1 MEDKIDEL
9 LVQDERIIEE
19 KPVNQQDNSK
29 DFYEEEKASNFSDK
43 SVKVDE
49 KSGKVPDLSKQKQ
62 VEFQQVQQKKVKPS
76 EYQSVSP
83 PSHLE

>member
-49 KSGKVPDLSKQKQ
+49 KSGKVPDLSKQK
-62 VEFQQVQQKKVKPS
+62 
-76 EYQSVSP
+76 
-83 PSHLE
+83 